1 MCNQLALL
9 AEFDSGGVVRMFPT
23 MCSFV
28 GRSTGMNYEYVFV
41 LMVFFA
47 LEYRRRT
54 SKFVLIEYRA
64 THNASRCQG
73 TGNWNPQSP
82 GKHLFHDSSQA
93 RETSTRS

>member
-28 GRSTGMNYEYVFV
+28 GRSTGMNTCSFSWYF
-41 LMVFFA
+41 L